1 MPHTRETWPIAAALH
16 QLARPEVQHA
26 DASRWLS
33 DLQQV
38 RSVGFDA
45 IDLTDNWLKI
55 GDLTPARRDEFRA
68 VTEQLGL
75 AVPALSITRRSVID
89 PVAGA
94 ENLAYTHRTL
104 EAAAELGVGVL
115 SLGLHRPLTAAQR
128 QALWFWTEPG
138 HADPEGDVDTWN
150 LAVRRFREI
159 GEHAAGYGML
169 VSLELYEDTYLGTSS
184 SAVRLVEDIDLP
196 NVGLN
201 PDLGNIVRLHRPI
214 EDWREMLAAML
225 PYTNYWQVKNY
236 TRVEAAGGVISTHP
250 APLELGVINYR
261 DAIRA
266 AIDAGFDG
274 VLCCEHYGGDGLG
287 VSAMNMRYL
296 RTLLPATSAAAVVAA
311 PSPSEVDVA
320 HAAAPAVVIEKQAEE
335 FVA

>member
-1 MPHTRETWPIAAALH
+1 MPHSQETWPIAAALH

-26 DASRWLS
+26 DASRWQS

-38 RSVGFDA
+38 KDVGFDA
-45 IDLTDNWLKI
+45 VDLTDNWLKI
-55 GDLTPARRDEFRA
+55 GDLTPARREEFRA
-68 VTEQLGL
+68 VIEQLGL

-89 PVAGA
+89 PTAGDD
-94 ENLAYTHRTL
+94 NLAYTHRTL

-115 SLGLHRPLTAAQR
+115 SLGLHRPLTAAQQ
-128 QALWFWTEPG
+128 QALWFWTEAG
-138 HADPEGDVDTWN
+138 EKDPEGDTDTWN

-159 GEHAAGYGML
+159 GRHAAEYGML

-184 SAVRLVEDIDLP
+184 SSVRMVEDIDQQ
-196 NVGLN
+196 NVGLD
-201 PDLGNIVRLHRPI
+201 PDLGNIVRLHRPV
-214 EDWREMLAAML
+214 EDWRDMLATML

-261 DAIRA
+261 DAIRDA
-266 AIDAGFDG
+266 VAAGFDG

-296 RTLLPATSAAAVVAA
+296 RTLLPATSVVVVAA
-311 PSPSEVDVA
+311 PEPHPVDVVA
-320 HAAAPAVVIEKQAEE
+320 HATTPADVIEKQAEE
-335 FVA
+335 NVA